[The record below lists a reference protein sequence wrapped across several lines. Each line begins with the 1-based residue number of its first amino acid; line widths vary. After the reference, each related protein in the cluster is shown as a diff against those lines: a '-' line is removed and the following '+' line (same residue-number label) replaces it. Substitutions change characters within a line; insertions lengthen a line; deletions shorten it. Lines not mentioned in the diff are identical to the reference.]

1 MEAKKNIVVMGAG
14 YGGITAILRLAR
26 LFRKHYEYQ
35 IHLIDRNP
43 YHTLKTQLHEA
54 AVRKA
59 EVSIPVERIIKRRNI
74 IFHIGE
80 VTKIDPIKRII
91 HMENKSLSFRH
102 LIIALGSQVNF
113 YGIPGL
119 QEYSFPLQT
128 LRDAQQIYNYIAQLC
143 ARAATEPIE
152 GQRKDML
159 RFVIGGGGLTGVEF
173 AAELVDYTA
182 QCAHNH
188 HVNSREV
195 EVVIIE
201 SGNRVVPQMEES
213 FATRIQNKLLGKGV
227 IIVTNTKIVTLAP
240 DAVTLSSGEVLK
252 TKALIWTGGIRI
264 NDLVRESGLK
274 TGQLG
279 RIIVDEFLQVEGYP
293 SIYAIGD
300 NALAVNPH
308 SKEVVPAAAQFA
320 LQQGRLVAN
329 NIYADISGGMR
340 KSYHPKLLGEVVGLG
355 RHLAVGW
362 LALPFLKKITFVGFL
377 GSLLKTA
384 VQKKHI
390 FLLRKESRKWITY

>member
-1 MEAKKNIVVMGAG
+1 MGSG
-14 YGGITAILRLAR
+14 YGGITSALRLAR
-26 LFRKHYEYQ
+26 LFRKHLEYQ
-35 IHLIDRNP
+35 IHLIDRNS

-59 EVSIPVERIIKRRNI
+59 EVSIPVKRIIKRRNV

-80 VTKIDPIKRII
+80 VTKIDPIERII
-91 HMENKSLSFRH
+91 YMENESLSFRH
-102 LIIALGSQVNF
+102 LVIALGSQVNF

-128 LRDAQQIYNYIAQLC
+128 LRDAQQIYNYITQLC

-173 AAELVDYTA
+173 AAELVDYTS

-227 IIVTNTKIVTLAP
+227 IIVTNTKIVNLAP

-264 NDLVRESGLK
+264 NDLARESGSK
-274 TGQLG
+274 TGQVG
-279 RIIVDEFLQVEGYP
+279 RIIVDKYLHVEGYP
-293 SIYAIGD
+293 FMYAIGD
-300 NALAVNPH
+300 NALAMNPDTG
-308 SKEVVPAAAQFA
+308 KPVPATAQFA

-329 NIYADISGGMR
+329 NIYADIFGIVR
-340 KSYHPKLLGEVVGLG
+340 EPYHPKVLGEVVSLG
-355 RHLAVGW
+355 RHLAIGW
-362 LALPFLKKITFVGFL
+362 LALPLLKKITFVGFL
-377 GSLLKTA
+377 GRLLKTA
-384 VQKKHI
+384 VQEKHFF
-390 FLLRKESRKWITY
+390 FLRRESRNWIT